1 MSKKSKLTDDE
12 VGALTY
18 QGNTVSYIKQRANAY
33 GDEIMRCWGVLR
45 DAGQTGRGVKLHE
58 VIRAILAA
66 EREPV
71 AWQWRKRC
79 HGWTDP
85 DGTKQMVWTEWEAL
99 QPPYMDARQLA
110 QTDPENYE
118 LRPLYL

>member
-1 MSKKSKLTDDE
+1 MTTINFEAAANQRGRLDGSKWVFDSLGLSLFAHD
-12 VGALTY
+12 VARLALS
-18 QGNTVSYIKQRANAY
+18 QKG
-33 GDEIMRCWGVLR
+33 
-45 DAGQTGRGVKLHE
+45 
-58 VIRAILAA
+58 
-66 EREPV
+66 EPT

-110 QTDPENYE
+110 ATDPENYE